1 MIKFSVI
8 IPNYNHAD
16 FLKERIDSVLNQS
29 QAPEEVILLDDCST
43 DKSRDIIEQYKS
55 NPLVKQIVHNTKN
68 SGSPFKQWKKG
79 ILLAR
84 EDWIWIAESDDVADK
99 LFLETA
105 NLAIQQNPATGIFY
119 SDSVCRPEGKIVER
133 YTFFSVLKNKFFKT
147 TKWSSD
153 YFLNGE
159 EEINQNLKYFCTINN
174 TSAAIF
180 RKDLLLS
187 MLNKLETFIY
197 HGDWY
202 CQLAATCQ
210 TTIYYSAKPL
220 NTFRVHENSFLS
232 NSKATQ
238 SKLECFRIL
247 DFLYKQDFVDD
258 KSKLIEFFTLQYLGF
273 GFMKEGYRYGKILFA
288 SYAAINKPLSKKV
301 LRSLIWQKITGKK
314 HKVIF

>member
-16 FLKERIDSVLNQS
+16 FLKERVDSVMTQTHS
-29 QAPEEVILLDDCST
+29 PAEVIILDDYST
-43 DKSRDIIEQYKS
+43 DKSREIINQYKS
-55 NPLVKQIVHNTKN
+55 DPLVKQIVYNTEN

-84 EDWIWIAESDDVADK
+84 EDWVWIAESDDIADK

-105 NLAIQQNPATGIFY
+105 NTAILQNPGTGIFY
-119 SDSVCRPEGKIVER
+119 CDSVCLPEGNIAER
-133 YTFFSVLKNKFFKT
+133 YKNFATLKNKFFKT
-147 TKWSSD
+147 NKWSTDHSIK
-153 YFLNGE
+153 GE
-159 EEINQNLKYFCTINN
+159 DEINQNLKFFCTINN

-187 MLNKLETFIY
+187 ILNKFETYIY

-202 CQLAATCQ
+202 CQLVAASQ
-210 TTIYYSAKPL
+210 TTIYYCAKPL

-232 NSKATQ
+232 HSKATQ

-247 DFLYKQDFVDD
+247 DFLHKQEFVND
-258 KSKLIEFFTLQYLGF
+258 KTKLIDFFTLQYLGF

-288 SYAAINKPLSKKV
+288 SYAAINKPLSRKV

-314 HKVIF
+314 HKIIF